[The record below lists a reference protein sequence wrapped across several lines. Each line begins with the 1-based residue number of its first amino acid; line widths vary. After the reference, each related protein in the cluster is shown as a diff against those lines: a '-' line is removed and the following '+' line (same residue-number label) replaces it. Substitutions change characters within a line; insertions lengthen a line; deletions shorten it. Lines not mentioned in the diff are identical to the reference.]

1 MRAILTAFPQNGA
14 RVTLL
19 KSGNLTN
26 RFRDGQRIMICDVP
40 RQLENVPA
48 GEIPESGQ
56 WLARDEALQSFFS
69 DNRVINA
76 AGGQEGLKTWVSRIP
91 DCQCTDGDH
100 VRNLT
105 TAQTQ
110 DELGG
115 GAVRLCHAC
124 DNVHYMKGYRDL
136 SEIITRNRAEWIVDY
151 ARMNLRLPQGH
162 QLTLPELFCWA
173 VLRGVADAM
182 PVDVI
187 RRFATLP
194 EDEVLTGTGTIKE
207 ADINPWQFSARQIVE
222 KKAKAGEGIAAMA
235 MSPDIHTVP
244 GTKNLIKDSGLNE
257 VLNET
262 ATERVRPKP
271 VLTLNI
277 DSDPAAG
284 YMRKPKMIRLELPG
298 YTQWVKRQPCCGC
311 GRQAD
316 DPHHIIGHGFGGT
329 GTKACD
335 LLVIPLC
342 RVCHNALHADTRAW
356 EEQNGSQ
363 LLWLART
370 LARATGIGA
379 ITAKRSEG

>member
-19 KSGNLTN
+19 KSGNLTQ
-26 RFRDGQRIMICDVP
+26 RLRDGQRIMICDVP

-48 GEIPESGQ
+48 GEIPEAGQ
-56 WLARDEALQSFFS
+56 WLAHDEDLQPFFADS
-69 DNRVINA
+69 RVINA
-76 AGGQEGLKTWVSRIP
+76 AGGTEGVKTWVSRIA
-91 DCQCTDGDH
+91 DCQCVGGDH

-105 TAQTQ
+105 TAQTP
-110 DELGG
+110 DG

-136 SEIITRNRAEWIVDY
+136 SEIIASNRAEWIVGY
-151 ARMNLRLPQGH
+151 ARMSLRLNADH

-182 PVDVI
+182 PVGVI
-187 RRFATLP
+187 RRFTTLP
-194 EDEVLTGTGTIKE
+194 EDEVLTGTIKE
-207 ADINPWQFSARQIVE
+207 ADINPWQLSARQIVE
-222 KKAKAGEGIAAMA
+222 KKAGEGIAAMP
-235 MSPDIHTVP
+235 PDIHTVP
-244 GTKNLIKDSGLNE
+244 EAKNLIKDSGLNE
-257 VLNET
+257 TLNET
-262 ATERVRPKP
+262 ATGRVKP

-316 DPHHIIGHGFGGT
+316 DPHHIIGNGFGGT

-342 RVCHNALHADTRAW
+342 RTCHDALHADIRAW

-379 ITAKRSEG
+379 ITANRSEG

>member
-40 RQLENVPA
+40 RQLENVPS

-56 WLARDEALQSFFS
+56 WLARDEALQPFFS
-69 DNRVINA
+69 DSRVINA
-76 AGGQEGLKTWVSRIP
+76 AGGQEGLKTWVSRIA
-91 DCQCTDGDH
+91 DCQYAGGDH

-105 TAQTQ
+105 TAQTS

-136 SEIITRNRAEWIVDY
+136 SEIIASNRAEWIVDY
-151 ARMNLRLPQGH
+151 ARMSLRLNADH

-173 VLRGVADAM
+173 VLRGVVDAM
-182 PVDVI
+182 PVDVV

-194 EDEVLTGTGTIKE
+194 EDEVLTGTIKE
-207 ADINPWQFSARQIVE
+207 ADINPWQLSARQIVE
-222 KKAKAGEGIAAMA
+222 KKVGEGIAAMP
-235 MSPDIHTVP
+235 PDIHTVP
-244 GTKNLIKDSGLNE
+244 GEKILIKDSGLNE

-262 ATERVRPKP
+262 ATERLRPKP
-271 VLTLNI
+271 VLTLSI

-316 DPHHIIGHGFGGT
+316 DPHHIIGDGFGGT

-342 RVCHNALHADTRAW
+342 RTCHDALHADIRAW

-379 ITAKRSEG
+379 ITAARAEQ

>member
-1 MRAILTAFPQNGA
+1 MRAILTAFPQNA
-14 RVTLL
+14 AKVTLL
-19 KSGNLTN
+19 RSGNLTN

-40 RQLENVPA
+40 RQLDNVPA
-48 GEIPESGQ
+48 GEIPEAGQ
-56 WLARDEALQSFFS
+56 WLAHDEDLQPFFADS
-69 DNRVINA
+69 RVINA
-76 AGGQEGLKTWVSRIP
+76 AGGSEGLKTWVGRMAE
-91 DCQCTDGDH
+91 CQCVGGDH

-105 TAQTQ
+105 TAQTP
-110 DELGG
+110 DG

-136 SEIITRNRAEWIVDY
+136 SEIITSNCAEWIVDY
-151 ARMNLRLPQGH
+151 ARMSLRLNADH

-182 PVDVI
+182 PVGVI
-187 RRFATLP
+187 RRFTTLP
-194 EDEVLTGTGTIKE
+194 EDEVLTGTIKE
-207 ADINPWQFSARQIVE
+207 ADINPWQLSARQIVE
-222 KKAKAGEGIAAMA
+222 KKAGEGIAAMP
-235 MSPDIHTVP
+235 PDIYTVSVE
-244 GTKNLIKDSGLNE
+244 KNLIKDSGLNE
-257 VLNET
+257 T
-262 ATERVRPKP
+262 ATGRVKP
-271 VLTLNI
+271 ILTLSS

-316 DPHHIIGHGFGGT
+316 DPHHIIGNGFGGT

-342 RVCHNALHADTRAW
+342 RTCHDALHADIRAW

-379 ITAKRSEG
+379 ITANS

>member
-19 KSGNLTN
+19 KSGNLTH
-26 RFRDGQRIMICDVP
+26 RLRDGQRIMICDVP

-56 WLARDEALQSFFS
+56 WLAQDEALQPFFS
-69 DNRVINA
+69 DSRVINA
-76 AGGQEGLKTWVSRIP
+76 AGGQEGLKTWVSRIA
-91 DCQCTDGDH
+91 DCQYAGGDH

-105 TAQTQ
+105 TAQTP
-110 DELGG
+110 DG

-151 ARMNLRLPQGH
+151 ARMSLRLNADH

-194 EDEVLTGTGTIKE
+194 EDEVLTGTIKE
-207 ADINPWQFSARQIVE
+207 ADINPWQLSARQLVE
-222 KKAKAGEGIAAMA
+222 KKAKAGEGIAAMP
-235 MSPDIHTVP
+235 PDIHTVP
-244 GTKNLIKDSGLNE
+244 GTDANAKSIIKGSGLNE
-257 VLNET
+257 LNELNKT
-262 ATERVRPKP
+262 ATERVKP
-271 VLTLNI
+271 VLTLSI

-316 DPHHIIGHGFGGT
+316 DPHHIIGNGFGGT

-342 RVCHNALHADTRAW
+342 RICHDALHADIRAW

-379 ITAKRSEG
+379 ITAARAKE

>member
-26 RFRDGQRIMICDVP
+26 RLRDGQRIMICDVP
-40 RQLENVPA
+40 RQLENAPA
-48 GEIPESGQ
+48 GEIEEAGQ
-56 WLARDEALQSFFS
+56 WLAYDEDLQPFFADS
-69 DNRVINA
+69 RVINA
-76 AGGQEGLKTWVSRIP
+76 AGGTEGVKTWVSRIA
-91 DCQCTDGDH
+91 DCQCAGGDH

-105 TAQTQ
+105 TAQTP
-110 DELGG
+110 DG

-124 DNVHYMKGYRDL
+124 DNIHYMKGYRDL
-136 SEIITRNRAEWIVDY
+136 SEIITSNRAEWIVDY
-151 ARMNLRLPQGH
+151 ARMSLRLNADH

-182 PVDVI
+182 PVGVI
-187 RRFATLP
+187 RRFTTLP
-194 EDEVLTGTGTIKE
+194 EDEVLTGTIKE
-207 ADINPWQFSARQIVE
+207 ADINPWQLSARQIVE
-222 KKAKAGEGIAAMA
+222 KKAGEGIAAMP
-235 MSPDIHTVP
+235 PDIYTASVE
-244 GTKNLIKDSGLNE
+244 KNLIKDSGLNE
-257 VLNET
+257 TLNET
-262 ATERVRPKP
+262 ATERVKP

-316 DPHHIIGHGFGGT
+316 DPHHIIGNGFGGT

-342 RVCHNALHADTRAW
+342 RICHDALHDDIRAW

-379 ITAKRSEG
+379 ITAARAKQ

>member
-26 RFRDGQRIMICDVP
+26 RLRDGQRIMICDVP

-56 WLARDEALQSFFS
+56 WLAQDEALQPFFS
-69 DNRVINA
+69 DSRVINA
-76 AGGQEGLKTWVSRIP
+76 AGGQEGLKTWVSRIA
-91 DCQCTDGDH
+91 DCQYAGGDH

-105 TAQTQ
+105 TAQIP
-110 DELGG
+110 DG

-136 SEIITRNRAEWIVDY
+136 SEIIASNRAEWIVDY
-151 ARMNLRLPQGH
+151 ARMSLRLNADH

-182 PVDVI
+182 PVNVM
-187 RRFATLP
+187 RRFTSLP
-194 EDEVLTGTGTIKE
+194 EDEVLTGAIKE
-207 ADINPWQFSARQIVE
+207 ADINPWQLSARQIVE
-222 KKAKAGEGIAAMA
+222 KKAGEGMAAI
-235 MSPDIHTVP
+235 SPDIHTVP
-244 GTKNLIKDSGLNE
+244 GTKKIIKGSGLK
-257 VLNET
+257 ET
-262 ATERVRPKP
+262 ATERVKP
-271 VLTLNI
+271 VLTLSI
-277 DSDPAAG
+277 DSDPATG

-316 DPHHIIGHGFGGT
+316 DPHHIIGNGFGGT

-342 RVCHNALHADTRAW
+342 RTCHDALHADIRAW

-379 ITAKRSEG
+379 INAARAEQ

>member
-1 MRAILTAFPQNGA
+1 
-14 RVTLL
+14 
-19 KSGNLTN
+19 
-26 RFRDGQRIMICDVP
+26 MICDVP
-40 RQLENVPA
+40 RQLENAPA
-48 GEIPESGQ
+48 GEIADTGQ
-56 WLARDEALQSFFS
+56 WLALDEDLQPFFADS
-69 DNRVINA
+69 RVINA
-76 AGGQEGLKTWVSRIP
+76 AGGPDGLKTWVSRIP
-91 DCQCTDGDH
+91 DCQCTGDDGDH
-100 VRNLT
+100 VVNLT

-110 DELGG
+110 DG

-136 SEIITRNRAEWIVDY
+136 SEIIDSNRAEWIVNY
-151 ARMNLRLPQGH
+151 ARMSLRLNADH

-182 PVDVI
+182 PVNVI
-187 RRFATLP
+187 RRFASLP
-194 EDEVLTGTGTIKE
+194 EDEVLTGAIKE
-207 ADINPWQFSARQIVE
+207 ADINPWQLSARQLVE
-222 KKAKAGEGIAAMA
+222 KKAGEGIAAMP
-235 MSPDIHTVP
+235 PDIHTVP
-244 GTKNLIKDSGLNE
+244 GAKNLIKDSGLNE

-262 ATERVRPKP
+262 ATERVKP
-271 VLTLNI
+271 VLTLSI

-284 YMRKPKMIRLELPG
+284 YMKKPKMIRLELPG
-298 YTQWVKRQPCCGC
+298 YTQRVKRQPCCGC

-316 DPHHIIGHGFGGT
+316 DPHHIIDHGFGGT

-342 RVCHNALHADTRAW
+342 RTCHNALHADTRAW

-379 ITAKRSEG
+379 ITAARAKQ